1 MAKRSRGSARPG
13 QLAPSRRTPAQ
24 PRAARPAA
32 ATPPATVRPTGSLT
46 DAEEARAA
54 ELEAQILAEERAAEA
69 ARRRGRPKNRGGEL
83 VAAGGRGES
92 LIAVTASREYEYVRK
107 DLRRI
112 ALQTGALAAVLI
124 VLWVLIEVLGLVNI

>member
-32 ATPPATVRPTGSLT
+32 ASASVIRPTGSLT
-46 DAEEARAA
+46 EAEAARAA
-54 ELEAQILAEERAAEA
+54 ELEEQILAEERAAEA
-69 ARRRGRPKNRGGEL
+69 ARKRGRGKGRGQEL

-92 LIAVTASREYEYVRK
+92 LITITASREYEYVRK

-112 ALQTGALAAVLI
+112 ALQTGALAGVLI
-124 VLWVLIEVLGLVNI
+124 LIWIVVEVLELVRL